1 MQSTSFRLIS
11 VVVTI
16 LLLAGLALVV
26 RLALRNNP
34 TTLPLQT
41 PTRTAVVLQPEKPTL
56 PTTETP
62 TPAVLSQTPAVSQL
76 EFASTRRIDEGG
88 FSFRP
93 LADYTVE
100 LQAGSVNMRPQNSLA
115 ADAFLLSGG
124 PPGQFATQTAQ
135 TLEDIFDQYVNFYA
149 QKDNF
154 RIGARQPITV
164 DGTGGYTVDLTSID
178 AAKHFAGRIVMAQPS
193 AEQVFVMVGVAP
205 ASQWQTATV
214 SRYKAVLASVR
225 LFAPL
230 ASATQPAIAA
240 QLSPTAEPTT
250 TALTV
255 TSPAN
260 RNLTATSQFTPTQAA
275 IVALVPTPTAQASQ
289 QSGWQTYSN
298 ANKTNDLVVYK
309 DTLWAATQ
317 GGVVAW
323 NLQNGTFIKFT
334 TMDGL
339 AANQATAVVACPL
352 PGLGLVFGSDRGLQI
367 FELQSSRWK
376 LLNSSNST
384 MSFDDVSTLVCSVDN
399 SFLIVGYQQHGLD
412 IFDAR
417 TGAWTYINQNSGL
430 QNNVVQAMAVAGNRD
445 AIWVSSGAG
454 ISVITP
460 QGASFFNGTNSPLES
475 NQITA
480 IAIDKKGSVWLG
492 AHDTIYKVN
501 GDSWTVYSQ
510 LSVLASRFPTGDMNG
525 LAIAAD
531 GTLWIGS
538 SKGEICHFDPV
549 NVQCLDFFTSVDDT
563 TQSMAQGTLTHLS
576 LDAAENV
583 YYATDGGGI
592 SRYDGSNWHA
602 LARPDELL
610 IGNQVHALA
619 QTKDNS
625 IWVATEGGIQKLNA
639 EGNAALQLFTTAN
652 SGLVVTETGV
662 LQPDQA
668 GGIWFGA
675 LGASYF
681 NGDNWAVYTAPDGL
695 ANGTVQAIAVD
706 NQQRV
711 WFGTKT
717 GLSVWNGST
726 FFNLNRQTGL
736 PNDDVTAL
744 LADGDKMWIGTNG
757 GGLFRFE
764 KNQLQ
769 VFDAAKLGL
778 PSKVITA
785 LANDAEGQ
793 LLVGTTRGLV
803 RVQDGVATAIS
814 EATDF
819 PITAIVSRP
828 DGKLWIGTDGNGLL
842 YFDGRRWTQLPANG
856 RPPAA
861 QISALLVDRMGKVWV
876 GGKNGGL
883 TRYTP

>member
-11 VVVTI
+11 VAVTI

-34 TTLPLQT
+34 TTLPIVAL
-41 PTRTAVVLQPEKPTL
+41 TRAPATFKAEKPIL
-56 PTTETP
+56 STTATP
-62 TPAVLSQTPAVSQL
+62 TPTVHSQIPANKQIELAALRNVD
-76 EFASTRRIDEGG
+76 AGG
-88 FSFRP
+88 FAFRP
-93 LADYTVE
+93 LIDYTVE
-100 LQAGSVNMRPQNSLA
+100 LQAGSVNMLPQNSTA

-124 PPGQFATQTAQ
+124 PPSQFATQTAQ
-135 TLEDIFDQYVNFYA
+135 TLETIFDQYVNFYA

-154 RIGARQPITV
+154 RIGARRSITV
-164 DGTGGYTVDLTSID
+164 DDTSGYTVDLTSID
-178 AAKHFAGRIVMAQPS
+178 TAKHFAGRIVMVQPNAQ
-193 AEQVFVMVGVAP
+193 QIFVMVGVAP
-205 ASQWQTATV
+205 ASQWQTTTV
-214 SRYKAVLASVR
+214 ARYEAVLASVK
-225 LFAPL
+225 LFALL
-230 ASATQPAIAA
+230 ASATQPAVTDAPTRA
-240 QLSPTAEPTT
+240 TTVASPTNRTLSATPAFSPTQ
-250 TALTV
+250 TAL
-255 TSPAN
+255 
-260 RNLTATSQFTPTQAA
+260 
-275 IVALVPTPTAQASQ
+275 VALIPTPTAQAGQPSA
-289 QSGWQTYSN
+289 WQTYSN
-298 ANKTNDLVVYK
+298 ANQTNDLVIYK

-317 GGVVAW
+317 GGVMAW
-323 NLQNGTFIKFT
+323 NLQNNSFLKFT
-334 TMDGL
+334 TMNGL
-339 AANQATAVVACPL
+339 IANQTTAVVACPL
-352 PGLGLVFGSDRGLQI
+352 PGLGIVFGSDQGLQI

-376 LLNSSNST
+376 MLNSSNST
-384 MSFDDVSTLVCSVDN
+384 MSFDDVSSLVCSVDN

-417 TGAWTYINQNSGL
+417 TGAWTYVNQNSGL
-430 QNNVVQAMAVAGNRD
+430 QNNVVQAMAVLGNRD

-454 ISVITP
+454 ISVLTP
-460 QGASFFNGTNSPLES
+460 QGAHFFDGTNSPLES

-480 IAIDKKGSVWLG
+480 ITIDKKGTVWLG
-492 AHDTIYKVN
+492 TRDAVYQVSGDT
-501 GDSWTVYSQ
+501 WTVYSQ
-510 LSVLASRFPTGDMNG
+510 LSVLASRFPTGDVNG

-549 NVQCLDFFTSVDDT
+549 NVQCLDFFNSVDDT
-563 TQSMAQGTLTHLS
+563 TQSMARGTLTHLT

-592 SRYDGSNWHA
+592 SRYDGSSWHA
-602 LARPDELL
+602 LAMPDEMLV
-610 IGNQVHALA
+610 GDQVHALA
-619 QTKDNS
+619 QTKDHS
-625 IWVATEGGIQKLNA
+625 IWVATEGGIQQLNA
-639 EGNAALQLFTTAN
+639 QGDAALQLFTTAN

-695 ANGTVQAIAVD
+695 ANGIVQAIAVD

-711 WFGTKT
+711 WFGTKS

-726 FFNLNRQTGL
+726 FFSLNKQTGL

-769 VFDAAKLGL
+769 VFDATKLGL

-785 LANDAEGQ
+785 LAIDAEGL
-793 LLVGTTRGLV
+793 LLVGTNRGLS
-803 RVQDGVATAIS
+803 RIRDGVATEIS
-814 EATDF
+814 EATGF
-819 PITAIVSRP
+819 PITAIAARP
-828 DGKLWIGTDGNGLL
+828 DGKLWVGTDGNGLL
-842 YFDGRRWTQLPANG
+842 YFDGRTWTQPPANG
-856 RPPAA
+856 RPPDN
-861 QISALLVDRMGKVWV
+861 QISALLIDQAGRVWI

-883 TRYTP
+883 IRYTP

>member
-11 VVVTI
+11 VAVTI

-34 TTLPLQT
+34 TTAPILV
-41 PTRTAVVLQPEKPTL
+41 PTRT
-56 PTTETP
+56 PTTFKSETP
-62 TPAVLSQTPAVSQL
+62 TLATTTMLTSPVLSQVPDDQPIELA
-76 EFASTRRIDEGG
+76 TRRNVDAGG
-88 FSFRP
+88 FSFQP
-93 LADYTVE
+93 LTDYTAEV
-100 LQAGSVNMRPQNSLA
+100 QAGSVNMLPQNSGA
-115 ADAFLLSGG
+115 DDAFLLSGG

-154 RIGARQPITV
+154 RIGARRSITV
-164 DGTGGYTVDLTSID
+164 DDRPGYTVDLTSID
-178 AAKHFAGRIVMAQPS
+178 AAKHFAGRIVMAQPG
-193 AEQVFVMVGVAP
+193 ADQLFVMVGVAP
-205 ASQWQTATV
+205 ATQWQTTTV
-214 SRYKAVLASVR
+214 ARYEAVLASVK

-230 ASATQPAIAA
+230 LTSTTRQATAATPTPAKAAATLSASHTLAATPA
-240 QLSPTAEPTT
+240 
-250 TALTV
+250 V
-255 TSPAN
+255 
-260 RNLTATSQFTPTQAA
+260 TPTQAA
-275 IVALVPTPTAQASQ
+275 LAALIPTPTAQGSQ
-289 QSGWQTYSN
+289 PAGWQTYSN
-298 ANKTNDLVVYK
+298 ANKTNDLVIYK

-317 GGVVAW
+317 GGVLAW
-323 NLQNGTFIKFT
+323 NLKNDTFVKFT
-334 TMDGL
+334 TLDGL

-352 PGLGLVFGSDRGLQI
+352 PGLGIVFGSDQGLQI
-367 FELQSSRWK
+367 FDPQSGHWK
-376 LLNSSNST
+376 MLNSSNST

-399 SFLIVGYQQHGLD
+399 SFLIVGYRQHGLD

-417 TGAWTYINQNSGL
+417 TGAWTYVNQNSGL
-430 QNNVVQAMAVAGNRD
+430 QNNVVQAMAVFGNRD

-454 ISVITP
+454 ISVLTP
-460 QGASFFNGTNSPLES
+460 QGAKFFNGTNSPLES

-480 IAIDKKGSVWLG
+480 ITIDKKGTVWLG
-492 AHDTIYKVN
+492 ARDAIYQVS
-501 GDSWTVYSQ
+501 GETWTVYSQ

-549 NVQCLDFFTSVDDT
+549 NVQCLDFFSSVDDT
-563 TQSMAQGTLTHLS
+563 TQSMARGTLTDLM

-583 YYATDGGGI
+583 YYATDGSGI
-592 SRYDGSNWHA
+592 SRYDGSSWQ
-602 LARPDELL
+602 LLTMPDEMLM
-610 IGNQVHALA
+610 GNQVHALA
-619 QTKDNS
+619 QTKDGS
-625 IWVATEGGIQKLNA
+625 IWVATEGGIQQLNA
-639 EGNAALQLFTTAN
+639 EGDRARQLFTTAN

-711 WFGTKT
+711 WFGTKN

-726 FFNLNRQTGL
+726 FFSLNKQTGL

-757 GGLFRFE
+757 GGLFQFE

-785 LANDAEGQ
+785 LANDADGL
-793 LLVGTTRGLV
+793 LLVGTQRGLARV
-803 RVQDGVATAIS
+803 RDGVAATIS
-814 EATDF
+814 EAADF
-819 PITAIVSRP
+819 PITAIVARP
-828 DGKLWIGTDGNGLL
+828 DGKLWVGTDGNGLL
-842 YFDGRRWTQLPANG
+842 YFDSRAWTQLPASG
-856 RPPAA
+856 RAPAR
-861 QISALLVDRMGKVWV
+861 QISALLVDQAGKVWV
-876 GGKNGGL
+876 GGKTGGL